1 MRAGRLIAWSAGAA
15 LTAAWIAAAATVVQ
29 PVPPSSAPRPVERPA
44 ESVPALA
51 EESRRVRD
59 YAAVAPAPRRPGR
72 NPFVFGSSREPDQPR
87 LEVSPAASAPEGTPA
102 GVEPREVIIVIGI
115 ATERAASG
123 DPKLTAI
130 ISVDDRMRFV
140 TVGDALG
147 PDLEVVQIEPD
158 GITVRDT
165 VSGARQRV
173 VLP

>member
-29 PVPPSSAPRPVERPA
+29 PVPPRSVPQPVERPA
-44 ESVPALA
+44 ESAPDLA
-51 EESRRVRD
+51 RESRRVRD
-59 YAAVAPAPRRPGR
+59 YVAAAPAPRLPGR

-87 LEVSPAASAPEGTPA
+87 PTASPAAPPEAPPA
-102 GVEPREVIIVIGI
+102 GVEPREVVIVIGI

-123 DPKLTAI
+123 DPTLTAI

-147 PDLEVVQIEPD
+147 PNLEVVEIEPD

-165 VSGARQRV
+165 VSGARRRV

>member
-29 PVPPSSAPRPVERPA
+29 PAPPSSAPRPVERLA
-44 ESVPALA
+44 ESAPALA
-51 EESRRVRD
+51 GESRRVRD
-59 YAAVAPAPRRPGR
+59 YAAVAPAPRLPGR
-72 NPFVFGSSREPDQPR
+72 NPFVFGPSREPDQP
-87 LEVSPAASAPEGTPA
+87 APEATSA
-102 GVEPREVIIVIGI
+102 GVGPREVIIVIGI

-123 DPKLTAI
+123 DPKFTAI

-140 TVGDALG
+140 TVGDAVG
-147 PDLEVVQIEPD
+147 PDLEVVEIEPD

-165 VSGARQRV
+165 VSGARRRV